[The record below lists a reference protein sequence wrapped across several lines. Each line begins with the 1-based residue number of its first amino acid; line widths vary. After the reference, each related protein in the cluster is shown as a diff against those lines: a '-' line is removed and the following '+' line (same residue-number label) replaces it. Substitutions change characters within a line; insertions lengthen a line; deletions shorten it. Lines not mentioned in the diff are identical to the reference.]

1 MSIVFKIHKI
11 TRNISSSAN
20 GHHWTEDEQ
29 PVPRM
34 SGQAGWVFPSG
45 MGGGLRS
52 GAGWIYLPCSTLTVP
67 LPMNRHGGVFLG
79 LLIGGHSLDFDHRT
93 LNISATGDHSFA
105 GPYCSYEVL
114 VHYRCFCSEA
124 RISVINLRLRKTL
137 KSLS

>member
-1 MSIVFKIHKI
+1 
-11 TRNISSSAN
+11 
-20 GHHWTEDEQ
+20 
-29 PVPRM
+29 
-34 SGQAGWVFPSG
+34 
-45 MGGGLRS
+45 
-52 GAGWIYLPCSTLTVP
+52 
-67 LPMNRHGGVFLG
+67 MNRHGGVFLG

-137 KSLS
+137 KSLSWMLLIFKGWGGVEGGHVSDH